1 MEIGNIYP
9 FNIYPFI
16 YPFNRCVLT
25 TYYILGSLLGTRE
38 TLVNNNNNKNPYPW
52 EELLLF

>member
-9 FNIYPFI
+9 FSFYPFI

-25 TYYILGSLLGTRE
+25 TDYMLGSVLGTRE
-38 TLVNNNNNKNPYPW
+38 TLVNNNNNKNPYAW
-52 EELLLF
+52 E